1 MQQLPTSCSH
11 KRRSTVSIVGRK
23 KRGDGQMVKST
34 IDVDEVLKNLASRAV
49 TQGGNLR
56 ANVRDVT
63 VQALQARELSLS
75 KIREVLRSVTEGINI
90 GVAKTKGDVAK
101 PLADALGGM
110 DDALQKAVQASH
122 IALQQLTDQ
131 GVDFKDSKIKKV
143 LNDLERLEDEFLK
156 TVKQAATHASA
167 QVRPQWVAVLK
178 AAPES
183 MGTGAQV
190 DVMMERFGEP
200 VRSAIRKQREMGM
213 KAAHVMTQNFATLA
227 SGVLIGLSEVCSGQR
242 RRHGAGRR
250 REWAQRPRQLRTIRG
265 MSRRNALQSCSAR
278 FRAAQPGRLGDSS

>member
-11 KRRSTVSIVGRK
+11 KRRSAVFIVGRK

-101 PLADALGGM
+101 PLADALAGM
-110 DDALQKAVQASH
+110 DDAL
-122 IALQQLTDQ
+122 
-131 GVDFKDSKIKKV
+131 
-143 LNDLERLEDEFLK
+143 
-156 TVKQAATHASA
+156 
-167 QVRPQWVAVLK
+167 LK
-178 AAPES
+178 AFQPS
-183 MGTGAQV
+183 
-190 DVMMERFGEP
+190 
-200 VRSAIRKQREMGM
+200 
-213 KAAHVMTQNFATLA
+213 N
-227 SGVLIGLSEVCSGQR
+227 IGLQHIPNHVVNFKV
-242 RRHGAGRR
+242 
-250 REWAQRPRQLRTIRG
+250 
-265 MSRRNALQSCSAR
+265 SR
-278 FRAAQPGRLGDSS
+278 